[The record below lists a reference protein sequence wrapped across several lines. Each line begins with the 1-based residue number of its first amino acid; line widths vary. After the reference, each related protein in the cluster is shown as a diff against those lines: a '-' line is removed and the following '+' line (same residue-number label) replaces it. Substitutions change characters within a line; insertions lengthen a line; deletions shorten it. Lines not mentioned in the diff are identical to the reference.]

1 MDEADQISEAYKSS
15 KTKWVVIASVIL
27 FIAFAFEFLLPKG
40 FSDDL
45 SLIGKGKPAVV
56 LVRDNQ
62 TVQSHELID
71 VMNALR
77 ERYSA
82 KVEFLLTDHNTP
94 KGETFMAENQTTR
107 ATLVLMDA
115 QGKKV
120 KILRAPQT
128 EESLAQELDA
138 VLGSSQ

>member
-1 MDEADQISEAYKSS
+1 MNEADQISEAYKSS
-15 KTKWVVIASVIL
+15 KTKWVVIASVIF
-27 FIAFAFEFLLPKG
+27 FIAFAFKYLLPKG

-77 ERYSA
+77 DRYSA

-94 KGETFMAENQTTR
+94 KGETFMAENQATR

-120 KILRAPQT
+120 KILQAPQT

-138 VLGSSQ
+138 VLGSLQ

>member
-62 TVQSHELID
+62 KVQSHELID

>member
-1 MDEADQISEAYKSS
+1 MNEEDQISAAYKSS

-27 FIAFAFEFLLPKG
+27 FLVFAFKFLLPKG

-77 ERYSA
+77 DRYAA

-94 KGETFMAENQTTR
+94 KGETFMAENGATR

-120 KILRAPQT
+120 KILHAPLT

-138 VLGSSQ
+138 ALGSPQ